1 MQTTYTIRY
10 SENQST
16 TGNRSCKSCISRET
30 TAWSNVTSLPNYDF
44 TSISSPTKT
53 TVRRRLKVI
62 PSAFISV
69 IIKLRAVIN
78 YIIPPVSLVT
88 NSLSIAVF
96 FRMRHR
102 IQSDLVLVFIAVSL
116 VDTFALAVMFRKMVH
131 RISRAADLT
140 RYNIGCQV
148 IHWLTG
154 SCQVCSSCLVLLYT
168 FERFVAVRYPLK
180 RAVICSGRRVR
191 MAVLWIFV
199 FAFSSQIYNLILLE
213 VKITACIV
221 PRRNQKMIFGYLTVY
236 LQYVIGIILP
246 YCCIAF
252 LNAMIVYHMI
262 KYRRKRSSLQASNM
276 SSEEKTQRSMTV
288 MLFTAS
294 TYSLVMMTPLM
305 AARAMDMTLSGA
317 SRNVTIFRLIA
328 EDMISPWN
336 YCGNFF
342 FYVIGGRQFR
352 HELFNML
359 RFRQTSKCKAADIMQ
374 HTIIVVGLCMLVYK
388 D

>member
-1 MQTTYTIRY
+1 
-10 SENQST
+10 
-16 TGNRSCKSCISRET
+16 
-30 TAWSNVTSLPNYDF
+30 
-44 TSISSPTKT
+44 
-53 TVRRRLKVI
+53 
-62 PSAFISV
+62 
-69 IIKLRAVIN
+69 
-78 YIIPPVSLVT
+78 
-88 NSLSIAVF
+88 
-96 FRMRHR
+96 
-102 IQSDLVLVFIAVSL
+102 
-116 VDTFALAVMFRKMVH
+116 
-131 RISRAADLT
+131 
-140 RYNIGCQV
+140 
-148 IHWLTG
+148 
-154 SCQVCSSCLVLLYT
+154 
-168 FERFVAVRYPLK
+168 
-180 RAVICSGRRVR
+180 

-374 HTIIVVGLCMLVYK
+374 HTILVVGLCMLVYK